1 MQGIGRIRQVML
13 KCTFPMKKILVLLL
27 VFASICAQAKI
38 SNSDWKSGV
47 LKRVSKDHL
56 TGESGQLGKKPP
68 RHGVYINYYFVES
81 ENFLYEGDDVKLKQ
95 SEKGFP
101 VSVNSQVK
109 FFLNGNDMYL
119 KDDRGKQHKLR
130 LVNVLRTNAPAP
142 QQSSAEQPK

>member
-1 MQGIGRIRQVML
+1 
-13 KCTFPMKKILVLLL
+13 MKKILVFL

-47 LKRVSKDHL
+47 LKRVAKDHL

-68 RHGVYINYYFVES
+68 KHGVYINYYFVES
-81 ENFLYEGDDVKLKQ
+81 ENYLYEGDDVKLKA

-109 FFLNGNDMYL
+109 FFLNGNDMYI

-130 LVNVLRTNAPAP
+130 LVNVLPTNATAK
-142 QQSSAEQPK
+142 QQVATDEPK